1 MEIEQHSFHLYDLKD
16 WEEIKLVLKR
26 HWITLV
32 YTFGHFLFLVISV
45 VVILAFKSSMFSII
59 SDSLLNILLIVY
71 ISIFLL
77 IIYIWWMKYELDLF
91 IITNKR
97 VVWIEQKSFMD
108 RNISEC
114 SLEDVQEV
122 NARTTWIF
130 ANLLDY
136 WVVTIH
142 TASEKS
148 EFEMDFLP
156 DPFENQRKMTNVIN
170 EFKMNHKNNSGL

>member
-1 MEIEQHSFHLYDLKD
+1 MENLWHSFHLYDLKD
-16 WEEIKLVLKR
+16 WENVELVMKR
-26 HWITLV
+26 HWITLA
-32 YTFGHFLFLVISV
+32 YTIWHFIFLLISV
-45 VVILAFKSSMFSII
+45 MLIMYYKPMVFNIV
-59 SDSLLNILLIVY
+59 SDSLLNVLLAAY

-77 IIYIWWMKYELDLF
+77 VIYIWWMKYELDLF

-97 VVWIEQKSFMD
+97 VVWIEQKSFLD

-122 NARTTWIF
+122 NARTTGIF
-130 ANLLDY
+130 SNLLDY

-156 DPFENQRKMTNVIN
+156 EPFENQRKMTNVIN
-170 EFKMNHKNNSGL
+170 EFKMSRWKNSEV

>member
-1 MEIEQHSFHLYDLKD
+1 MEKEQHSFHLYDMKNG
-16 WEEIKLVLKR
+16 EKIQLVLKR
-26 HWITLV
+26 HWITLT
-32 YTFGHFLFLVISV
+32 YTFGHFLFLLLSV
-45 VVILAFKSSMFSII
+45 AIFLGFKSVALSMIH
-59 SDSLLNILLIVY
+59 DSLLNLFLIVY

-77 IIYIWWMKYELDLF
+77 VIYIGWMKYELDLF

-97 VVWIEQKSFMD
+97 VIGIEQKSFMD

-122 NARTTWIF
+122 NARTDGYLR
-130 ANLLDY
+130 NLLDY
-136 WVVTIH
+136 GVVTIH

-156 DPFENQRKMTNVIN
+156 SPFENQRKMTNVIS
-170 EFKMNHKNNSGL
+170 EFKMSRQNTSI